1 VSVPCNL
8 FRDIQSD
15 HLRCAE
21 QVETLL
27 KTQDHNEQSRHQPDV
42 SQKQPMDPLL
52 APNSLN
58 TGGQDIP
65 QVIPT
70 SIGSTSQ
77 ESYTMMD
84 TSGSAEQSNESA
96 QFSWEMIG
104 LGLEEPLPSADVI
117 NEL

>member
-1 VSVPCNL
+1 MSVPCNL
-8 FRDIQSD
+8 FRDIRSD
-15 HLRCAE
+15 HVRCAE

-27 KTQDHNEQSRHQPDV
+27 KTQDHNEQSRQQPDV
-42 SQKQPMDPLL
+42 SQNQPMDPLL
-52 APNSLN
+52 APNSLD

-77 ESYTMMD
+77 EGYTMMD
-84 TSGSAEQSNESA
+84 TSGSAEPSNESA